1 MKSLRIPTNLLLKLV
16 NFLASSVCHGLPERS
31 LVFSRGALPFCARC
45 TGVYSG
51 FFFTTLFFLSFGKS
65 QISFPPRFLTFLNLG
80 FIASMALFGF
90 HLVGDTPSLIRLAVG
105 ALFGSAL
112 GIFIFP
118 VITSWVGGLRLRRW
132 EQKIIIRYLFFLSF
146 LVLISFLSRLDLS
159 LLFYIFFIG
168 SGFGLIFA
176 YLSIN
181 MAILAWISQT

>member
-1 MKSLRIPTNLLLKLV
+1 
-16 NFLASSVCHGLPERS
+16 
-31 LVFSRGALPFCARC
+31 
-45 TGVYSG
+45 
-51 FFFTTLFFLSFGKS
+51 
-65 QISFPPRFLTFLNLG
+65 
-80 FIASMALFGF
+80 
-90 HLVGDTPSLIRLAVG
+90 VGDTPSLIRLAVG

-181 MAILAWISQT
+181 VVILAWIFRVRGASEMGPKLAIIIAALFAFIGEIFLQRWWHIWWQAG